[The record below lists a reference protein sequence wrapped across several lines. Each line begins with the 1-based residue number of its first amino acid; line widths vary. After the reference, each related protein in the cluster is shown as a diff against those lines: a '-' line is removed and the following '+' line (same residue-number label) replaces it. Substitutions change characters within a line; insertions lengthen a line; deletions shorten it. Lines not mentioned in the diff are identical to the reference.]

1 VHPTTRTVTIW
12 ILRLMAA
19 LALTTPWAAAEAQP
33 AAAEKPRLAVREI
46 QVQPGVLE
54 AARRQ
59 GQADAL
65 NQIVQAADGQLIQAV
80 LDTRRFDIVARS
92 DLSTVL
98 REQNLADSGLLDPA
112 DPQTA
117 RAFALAGAR
126 YVATVSVDNFQD
138 AVARADFSGGLG
150 RTTMERRTVQLLAS
164 LRLYDTSTG
173 VLLDSTT
180 IRLEE
185 SDVRETL
192 PGATEEGRLTNA
204 LLGAVAES
212 FARQAANAVMD
223 RLAPAKVIAYTAGQ
237 ITLNRAE
244 GTGIAP
250 GQFWR
255 VFHPGRELI
264 DPDTGERLG
273 TEEIPVGW
281 ARILE
286 VNPRFST
293 AQALEDTG
301 IDIGAVMRPA
311 WDGLPPGVNPDT
323 RVFGSASNTARPGAP
338 AAQPSAQPFAPQSW
352 NEPAPTQPAAA
363 ATGSARVAIFV
374 RITDS
379 DIPDRHTDTIETW
392 VTSGLAGQGVEVIS
406 RAVVLNAVSELSSA
420 GANRGGNDSVAA
432 EAVRLLSDQASA
444 SALARTL
451 GADAILIATAA
462 DLSESRR
469 RFNDPTLGVDSDITE
484 TTLSMAWSLISGDT
498 GGAVAAGSATSADR
512 QRQSGQ
518 NQSSPTDLGTLIRD
532 AGTRIGR
539 QARAEVLASRLA
551 PAAGSEVAVDL
562 RVSIEQISLP
572 NIRKVDGQWVITG
585 ERLAIVP
592 AEAGV
597 LIDGFLAGSAP
608 GTIRMTPG
616 PHRMRLEGPGFQPVD
631 RFIVARE
638 GMVLTVPLQLRQE
651 ALDQWRQHAQL
662 LNFLKD
668 GDTLR
673 ENQEAIARGVAQFL
687 AASRLTIDTSSLE
700 SLDLSPDAASFWL
713 ELLRP

>member
-1 VHPTTRTVTIW
+1 MHATTRPITAW
-12 ILRLMAA
+12 ILRLFAA
-19 LALTTPWAAAEAQP
+19 LFVICPLNPASAAGQP
-33 AAAEKPRLAVREI
+33 AAVEKPRLAVREI
-46 QVQPGVLE
+46 QVQPGVLD

-80 LDTRRFDIVARS
+80 QDTRRFDIVARS
-92 DLSTVL
+92 DLAKVL
-98 REQNLADSGLLDPA
+98 REQNLADSGLLNPS

-117 RAFALAGAR
+117 RAFSLAGAR
-126 YVATVSVDNFQD
+126 YVATVSIDNFQD

-192 PGATEEGRLTNA
+192 PGATQEGRLTNA

-223 RLAPAKVIAYTAGQ
+223 RLAPARVIAYTAGQ

-293 AQALEDTG
+293 AQVLEDTG
-301 IDIGAVMRPA
+301 IDLGAVMRPS
-311 WDGLPPGVNPDT
+311 WGGLPPGVDPNT
-323 RVFGSASNTARPGAP
+323 RVFGSASTNARPATP
-338 AAQPSAQPFAPQSW
+338 AAQPSAPRPAG
-352 NEPAPTQPAAA
+352 EPAAPAPSAA
-363 ATGSARVAIFV
+363 SGSARVAIFV
-374 RITDS
+374 RITDA

-392 VTSGLAGQGVEVIS
+392 VTAGLAGQGVEVIS
-406 RAVVLNAVSELSSA
+406 RAVVLNAVSELSSD
-420 GANRGGNDSVAA
+420 GANRGGGDSVAA

-444 SALARTL
+444 AALARTM

-469 RFNDPTLGVDSDITE
+469 RFNDPALGVDSDITE

-512 QRQSGQ
+512 RRQSSQ

-551 PAAGSEVAVDL
+551 AAADNEVAVDL

-608 GTIRMTPG
+608 GVIRMAPG

-668 GDTLR
+668 GEALR

-687 AASRLTIDTSSLE
+687 AASRLTIDTSALQ

>member
-1 VHPTTRTVTIW
+1 MQTITTRF
-12 ILRLMAA
+12 LRLIAA
-19 LALTTPWAAAEAQP
+19 LVLTTPLAAAQTAP
-33 AAAEKPRLAVREI
+33 EKPRLAIREI
-46 QVQPGVLE
+46 QVQQSVLDS
-54 AARRQ
+54 ARRQ
-59 GQADAL
+59 GQADTL
-65 NQIVQAADGQLIQAV
+65 NQIVQAADSQLIQSV

-92 DLSTVL
+92 DLGKVL

-164 LRLYDTSTG
+164 LRLYDTTTG

-192 PGATEEGRLTNA
+192 PGATHEGRLTNA
-204 LLGAVAES
+204 LLGSVAES

-301 IDIGAVMRPA
+301 IDLGAVMRPA

-323 RVFGSASNTARPGAP
+323 RVFGSASNAQRSTPSAPAATQPAQAAPQTWNEP
-338 AAQPSAQPFAPQSW
+338 AAQPA
-352 NEPAPTQPAAA
+352 PAA
-363 ATGSARVAIFV
+363 GSARVAVFV

-379 DIPDRHTDTIETW
+379 DIPDRHTDSIETW

-420 GANRGGNDSVAA
+420 GANRGGSDSVAA

-444 SALARTL
+444 ASLARTL

-469 RFNDPTLGVDSDITE
+469 RFNDPALGVDSDITE

-498 GGAVAAGSATSADR
+498 GGAVAAGSAVSADR
-512 QRQSGQ
+512 QRQSAQ

-539 QARAEVLASRLA
+539 QARAEVLASRLPPA
-551 PAAGSEVAVDL
+551 PAQSGEVAIDL
-562 RVSIEQISLP
+562 RVSIEQVSIP
-572 NIRKVDGQWVITG
+572 NIRRVDGQWVITG

-597 LIDGFLAGSAP
+597 LIDGFLAGNAP
-608 GTIRMTPG
+608 GTLRVAPG
-616 PHRMRLEGPGFQPVD
+616 PHRLRLEGPGFQPVD
-631 RFIVARE
+631 RFIVARD

-687 AASRLTIDTSSLE
+687 SASRLTIDTSSLQ
-700 SLDLSPDAASFWL
+700 SLDLSPEAVSFWL
-713 ELLRP
+713 EHLRP

>member
-1 VHPTTRTVTIW
+1 MHPTPRPITTW
-12 ILRLMAA
+12 ILRLIAA
-19 LALTTPWAAAEAQP
+19 LALTTPWAAAQP

-46 QVQPGVLE
+46 QVQPGVLD

-98 REQNLADSGLLDPA
+98 REQNLADSGLLDPS

-311 WDGLPPGVNPDT
+311 WDGLPPGVDPDG
-323 RVFGSASNTARPGAP
+323 RVFGSAANTGRPGTP
-338 AAQPSAQPFAPQSW
+338 AAQPSSPQIW
-352 NEPAPTQPAAA
+352 TEPAPAQSAAS
-363 ATGSARVAIFV
+363 ATGSTRVAVFV

-406 RAVVLNAVSELSSA
+406 RAVVLNAVSELSSQ

-512 QRQSGQ
+512 QRQSDQ

-597 LIDGFLAGSAP
+597 LIDGFLSGSAP
-608 GTIRMTPG
+608 GILRMTPG

-700 SLDLSPDAASFWL
+700 SLDLSPDAASYWL

>member
-1 VHPTTRTVTIW
+1 MQTITTW
-12 ILRLMAA
+12 FLRLMAA
-19 LALTTPWAAAEAQP
+19 LTLATPLAAAQTAP
-33 AAAEKPRLAVREI
+33 EKPRLAVREI
-46 QVQPGVLE
+46 QVQQSVLD

-65 NQIVQAADGQLIQAV
+65 NQIVQAADSQLIQSV

-92 DLSTVL
+92 DLSKIL
-98 REQNLADSGLLDPA
+98 REQNLADSGLIDPA
-112 DPQTA
+112 DPQAA

-126 YVATVSVDNFQD
+126 YVATVSIDNFQD

-164 LRLYDTSTG
+164 LRLYDTTTG

-185 SDVRETL
+185 SDVRETI

-204 LLGAVAES
+204 LLGLVTES

-281 ARILE
+281 ARIIE

-301 IDIGAVMRPA
+301 IDIGAVMRPS
-311 WDGLPPGVNPDT
+311 WGGLPPGVNPDT
-323 RVFGSASNTARPGAP
+323 RVCGSASNAQRPASSTP
-338 AAQPSAQPFAPQSW
+338 AQPSQSSQPTPQAWQDS
-352 NEPAPTQPAAA
+352 PAQPAAV
-363 ATGSARVAIFV
+363 ATGSARVAVFV
-374 RITDS
+374 RITDA

-444 SALARTL
+444 ASLARTL

-469 RFNDPTLGVDSDITE
+469 RFNDAALGVDSDITE

-498 GGAVAAGSATSADR
+498 GGAVAAGSAVSADR
-512 QRQSGQ
+512 QRQSAQ
-518 NQSSPTDLGTLIRD
+518 NQSSPTDIGTLIRD
-532 AGTRIGR
+532 AGNRIGR

-551 PAAGSEVAVDL
+551 PAQSTEVAIDL

-597 LIDGFLAGSAP
+597 LIDGFLVGSAP
-608 GTIRMTPG
+608 GTLRMAPG

-631 RFIVARE
+631 RFIVARD
-638 GMVLTVPLQLRQE
+638 GMALTVPLQLRQE

-687 AASRLTIDTSSLE
+687 AASRLTIDTSSLQT
-700 SLDLSPDAASFWL
+700 LDLSPEAASFWL
-713 ELLRP
+713 EHLRP